1 MPDTPNPPDMDEL
14 TRRYMDLWQDHLNA
28 VAGDVETAD
37 VLARTLALMNS
48 GAQAFAAAAQAA
60 AQGPGG
66 DAAAGT
72 PAGSAP
78 AAAFDGG
85 AGADLPELLERLAAL
100 EKRVAE
106 LESEV
111 AAGRSKIRRR
121 TSNPKS

>member
-1 MPDTPNPPDMDEL
+1 MPDTPNPPDLDEL

-85 AGADLPELLERLAAL
+85 ADADLAGFAERLAAL
-100 EKRVAE
+100 EERVAQ
-106 LESEV
+106 LES
-111 AAGRSKIRRR
+111 KPWPRRR
-121 TSNPKS
+121 KPDPGD